1 MNQSTKAPS
10 SPSCPQCGSTLP
22 TEALGGLCPR
32 CLLFQA
38 ALDTSDGEDSASR
51 PLPPDI
57 EAVQE
62 AFPQLE
68 VIELIGQGGMG
79 AVYKARQKSL
89 DRFVAIKLLTRKSV
103 GGQEFESRF
112 TREAKALAELNHPN
126 IVTIHDF
133 GQAGGFYFLLM
144 EYVDGVN
151 LRQAMNAGRMSPAQA
166 LSIVPPVCEALT
178 FAHSRGIVHR
188 DIKPENLLLDKA
200 GHVKIADFGIARIVR
215 LPADHTAP
223 DVGKSTQLQD
233 SSSPLTGN
241 VVLGTPNYMA
251 PEQTQNPEAVDQ
263 RADVYSLG
271 VVLYEMLTGELPRGS
286 IEMPSR
292 KVQVDVRL
300 DEIVLRALD
309 RNPELRWPTT
319 AAFKAQLDRLSDVA
333 VRHTA
338 IAHRAPET
346 STRWGITYVA
356 TSAVLFIMFA
366 VFITI
371 LLASAPGGR
380 FLATGL
386 LLCIPASMLA
396 AFFTL
401 AWNDSLADQAQ
412 TSGGARQHRPLL
424 WIAWAGG
431 ILLIPV
437 SGLAVFLLDAV
448 IEDANWKPAMDE
460 MIFACTVWFGSIALP
475 VSASWLYRTASQ
487 VRMEPASSTS
497 TSTRKPTLVFMGTIL
512 LLLAISLPI
521 LGFGLHLSKQSRQL
535 REQSAAMT
543 RVLAQLEVERAS
555 EAIMKERSSVSN
567 DELKVQQARIEAL
580 TKELNIHRAK
590 PAFGSLATATAFS
603 VAGILMGVCGA
614 VILIFYWVESRT
626 WKLVIAISVGF
637 CLTASGAI
645 VLAMLIYNQL
655 EVVVDVETE
664 GSLSIVVNGD
674 RLDVM
679 KPSSKQLPT
688 TVNP

>member
-1 MNQSTKAPS
+1 M
-10 SPSCPQCGSTLP
+10 
-22 TEALGGLCPR
+22 
-32 CLLFQA
+32 
-38 ALDTSDGEDSASR
+38 DTSDGEDSASQ

-103 GGQEFESRF
+103 GGQDFESRF

-144 EYVDGVN
+144 EFVDGVN
-151 LRQAMNAGRMSPAQA
+151 LRQAMDAGRMSPAQA

-188 DIKPENLLLDKA
+188 DIKPENLLLDKG

-215 LPADHTAP
+215 LPADHTAS
-223 DVGKSTQLQD
+223 DVGKSIQPQD
-233 SSSPLTGN
+233 SSSSLTGN

-251 PEQTQNPEAVDQ
+251 PEQVQNPEAVDQ

-300 DEIVLRALD
+300 DEIVMRALD

-319 AAFKAQLDRLSDVA
+319 AALKAQLATFSA
-333 VRHTA
+333 AEVRQNSLPA
-338 IAHRAPET
+338 RAPET
-346 STRWGITYVA
+346 STYWGITFAA
-356 TSAVLFIMFA
+356 TSMILFMLSAVLMT
-366 VFITI
+366 VG
-371 LLASAPGGR
+371 LSSATMGR
-380 FLATGL
+380 FLVAGW
-386 LLCIPASMLA
+386 LLCIPLAMLA
-396 AFFTL
+396 AFFIL
-401 AWNDSLADQAQ
+401 GWNDSLAGQAR
-412 TSGGARQHRPLL
+412 TLGVARQYRPLL
-424 WIAWAGG
+424 WIAWAGA
-431 ILLIPV
+431 ILFVPI

-448 IEDANWKPAMDE
+448 IEDSNWNPAMDE
-460 MIFACTVWFGSIALP
+460 LIFACSVWFGSIALP

-487 VRMEPASSTS
+487 VSIEPASSTS
-497 TSTRKPTLVFMGTIL
+497 TSTRKPALVFMGTIL
-512 LLLAISLPI
+512 LLLGITLPI

-580 TKELNIHRAK
+580 TQELNILRAK

-603 VAGILMGVCGA
+603 VVGILMGVCGA
-614 VILIFYWVESRT
+614 VILIFNWVESKTR
-626 WKLVIAISVGF
+626 KLVIAICVSFG
-637 CLTASGAI
+637 LIASGAI
-645 VLAMLIYNQL
+645 VLAILIYHQL
-655 EVVVDVETE
+655 EVVVVVET
-664 GSLSIVVNGD
+664 NGA
-674 RLDVM
+674 
-679 KPSSKQLPT
+679 LPT
-688 TVNP
+688 SPTETSLM